1 MGTVGGRLEQRDEGN
16 GHEVGPVDVGHVG
29 FGPVGVL
36 DVVVEVLLE
45 FGCGVTLG
53 CGLAGCNTSVCSV
66 GEELV
71 NLGWREMRCGIMGGV
86 RAYC

>member
-1 MGTVGGRLEQRDEGN
+1 MGTVGGRLEQRYEGN

-45 FGCGVTLG
+45 FGGVGTLG
-53 CGLAGCNTSVCSV
+53 GGLAGCDSGVCSV
-66 GEELV
+66 GEELAG
-71 NLGWREMRCGIMGGV
+71 LGWRGERVFG
-86 RAYC
+86 RTYC